1 MKLVSI
7 IIPYYKKR
15 RYIFRAVQSV
25 LKQSYR
31 KYEIIIVYND
41 KDKKDLNYI
50 HNIKKKDKRIKVF
63 EESSKKGAGY
73 SRNIAIKKSK
83 GDFIAFLDSD
93 DEWKKNKLQ
102 IQLNFMQK
110 NSCLVSHTSYEII
123 NYRNKV
129 IGFRKA
135 KKKLVYADL
144 LKSCDI
150 GLSTVMV
157 NKKVLFNQKF
167 PNIKTKEDYILW
179 LKLTKKNI
187 KILGINIYLTKWR
200 KLTDALSSNN
210 VQKIIDGFRVYN
222 IHMKFGYFKSLI
234 YLIRLSIN
242 SIIKKI

>member
-50 HNIKKKDKRIKVF
+50 LNIKKKDKRIKVF

-102 IQLNFMQK
+102 IQLDFMQK
-110 NSCLVSHTSYEII
+110 NSCLISHTSYEII

>member
-41 KDKKDLNYI
+41 KDKKDLNCI
-50 HNIKKKDKRIKVF
+50 LNIKKKDKRIKVF

-150 GLSTVMV
+150 GFSTVMV

-210 VQKIIDGFRVYN
+210 IQKIIDGFRVYS
-222 IHMKFGYFKSLI
+222 IHMKFGYIKSLI

-242 SIIKKI
+242 SVIKKI

>member
-50 HNIKKKDKRIKVF
+50 LNIKKKDKRIKVF

-110 NSCLVSHTSYEII
+110 NSCLISHTSYEII

-129 IGFRKA
+129 IGFREA
-135 KKKLVYADL
+135 KKKLLYVDL

>member
-102 IQLNFMQK
+102 IQLDFMQK
-110 NSCLVSHTSYEII
+110 NSCLISHTSYEII
-123 NYRNKV
+123 NNRNKV
-129 IGFRKA
+129 IGFREA
-135 KKKLVYADL
+135 KKKLLYVDL

-167 PNIKTKEDYILW
+167 PNIKTKEYYVLW

-210 VQKIIDGFRVYN
+210 IQKIIDGFRVYS
-222 IHMKFGYFKSLI
+222 IHMKFGYIKSLI

-242 SIIKKI
+242 SVIKKI

>member
-50 HNIKKKDKRIKVF
+50 LNIKKKDKRIKVF

-179 LKLTKKNI
+179 LKLTKNNI

>member
-1 MKLVSI
+1 MKSVSI

-41 KDKKDLNYI
+41 KVKKDLNYI

-102 IQLNFMQK
+102 IQLDFMQK
-110 NSCLVSHTSYEII
+110 NSCLISHTSYEII
-123 NYRNKV
+123 NNRNKV
-129 IGFRKA
+129 IGFREA
-135 KKKLVYADL
+135 KKKLLYVDL

-167 PNIKTKEDYILW
+167 PNIKTKEDYVLW

-200 KLTDALSSNN
+200 KLTDTLSSNN
-210 VQKIIDGFRVYN
+210 IQKIIDGFRVYS
-222 IHMKFGYFKSLI
+222 IHMKFGYIKSLI

-242 SIIKKI
+242 SVIKKI

>member
-50 HNIKKKDKRIKVF
+50 LNIKKKDKRIKVF

-102 IQLNFMQK
+102 IQLDFMQK
-110 NSCLVSHTSYEII
+110 NSCLISHTSYEII
-123 NYRNKV
+123 NNRNKV
-129 IGFRKA
+129 IGFREA
-135 KKKLVYADL
+135 KKKLLYVDL

-167 PNIKTKEDYILW
+167 PNIKTKEDYVLW

-210 VQKIIDGFRVYN
+210 IQKIIDGFRVYS
-222 IHMKFGYFKSLI
+222 IHMKFGYIKSLI

-242 SIIKKI
+242 SVIKKI

>member
-50 HNIKKKDKRIKVF
+50 LNIKKKDKRIKVF

>member
-1 MKLVSI
+1 MKSVSI

-102 IQLNFMQK
+102 IQLDFMQK
-110 NSCLVSHTSYEII
+110 NSCLISHTSYEII
-123 NYRNKV
+123 NNRNKV
-129 IGFRKA
+129 IGFREA
-135 KKKLVYADL
+135 KKKLLYVDL

-179 LKLTKKNI
+179 LKLTKNNI

>member
-1 MKLVSI
+1 MKLLSI

-50 HNIKKKDKRIKVF
+50 LNIKKKDKRIKVF

-110 NSCLVSHTSYEII
+110 NSCLISHTSYEII

>member
-102 IQLNFMQK
+102 IQLDFMQK
-110 NSCLVSHTSYEII
+110 NSCLISHTSYEII

>member
-50 HNIKKKDKRIKVF
+50 LNIKKKDKRIKVF

-110 NSCLVSHTSYEII
+110 NSCLISHTSYEII

>member
-50 HNIKKKDKRIKVF
+50 HNIKKKDKTIKVF

-102 IQLNFMQK
+102 IQLDFMQK